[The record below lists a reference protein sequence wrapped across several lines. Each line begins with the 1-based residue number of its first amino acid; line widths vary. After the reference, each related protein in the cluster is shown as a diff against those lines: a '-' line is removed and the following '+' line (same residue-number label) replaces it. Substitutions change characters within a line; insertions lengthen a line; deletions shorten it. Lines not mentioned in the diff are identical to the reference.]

1 MSGSVPDV
9 RRRITGFA
17 PLRGALM
24 LTALAAAGCAYS
36 FSSGLPSH
44 IRTVA
49 VPVFA
54 NETSEFGVAEEI
66 TDQLVAGL
74 VRDGTLRV
82 VSDEAE
88 ASAVIVGTVRTY
100 AEEPSGYTREE
111 RVEQY
116 SIRITITVRFYDQV
130 RDEVLWE
137 SERVFGTSL
146 YENRGPE
153 YRTNGREAAISQVV
167 EEVLSGVVA
176 GW

>member
-1 MSGSVPDV
+1 MLL
-9 RRRITGFA
+9 TGV
-17 PLRGALM
+17 
-24 LTALAAAGCAYS
+24 LAVSACAYS

-66 TDQLVAGL
+66 TDQLVTAL

-82 VSDEAE
+82 VSDETD
-88 ASAVIVGTVRTY
+88 ASAVIIGTVRTY
-100 AEEPSGYTREE
+100 AEQPSGYTRDE

-153 YRTNGREAAISQVV
+153 YRTNGRIAAIGQVV
-167 EEVLSGVVA
+167 DEVLAGVVA